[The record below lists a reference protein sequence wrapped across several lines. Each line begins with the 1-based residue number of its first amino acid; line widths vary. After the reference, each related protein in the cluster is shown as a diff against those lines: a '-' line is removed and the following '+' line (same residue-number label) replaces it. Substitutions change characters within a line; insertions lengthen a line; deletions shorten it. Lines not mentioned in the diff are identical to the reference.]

1 MKKVLALVVAAAM
14 GLSSAAFAADAV
26 STTQAPAA
34 THSTAAKTTH
44 HKNTTKPAAKTG
56 CRAESSG
63 CQKHKRTEA
72 KPAAAQKSPGR

>member
-34 THSTAAKTTH
+34 ATHSTTAKTTH
-44 HKNTTKPAAKTG
+44 HK
-56 CRAESSG
+56 
-63 CQKHKRTEA
+63 
-72 KPAAAQKSPGR
+72 

>member
-44 HKNTTKPAAKTG
+44 HKK
-56 CRAESSG
+56 
-63 CQKHKRTEA
+63 
-72 KPAAAQKSPGR
+72 

>member
-34 THSTAAKTTH
+34 ATHSTT
-44 HKNTTKPAAKTG
+44 
-56 CRAESSG
+56 
-63 CQKHKRTEA
+63 
-72 KPAAAQKSPGR
+72 